1 MRERRGDTAMKQILV
16 IGLGRFGRHLCQ
28 KLGELGHQIMAVD
41 KDEERVEACMHVVTN
56 ALVGDATRQDF
67 LQSLGVDNY
76 DLCIVCIGDSFQD
89 SLETTALLKDFGAKK
104 VIARASRDVHARF
117 LLRNGADEVVYPEK
131 QVAEWTAMRYSS
143 DFLTDYFSM
152 GDGYAVMEVKAPGS
166 WVGKTIAELDL
177 RKRAGINILA
187 AKSGGRIEMAIR
199 PDTVITGE
207 ERLLVLGRDAQITR
221 LLEKG

>member
-1 MRERRGDTAMKQILV
+1 MKQILV

-177 RKRAGINILA
+177 RKRAGLNILA

>member
-1 MRERRGDTAMKQILV
+1 MKQILV

-89 SLETTALLKDFGAKK
+89 SL
-104 VIARASRDVHARF
+104 
-117 LLRNGADEVVYPEK
+117 
-131 QVAEWTAMRYSS
+131 
-143 DFLTDYFSM
+143 
-152 GDGYAVMEVKAPGS
+152 
-166 WVGKTIAELDL
+166 
-177 RKRAGINILA
+177 
-187 AKSGGRIEMAIR
+187 
-199 PDTVITGE
+199 
-207 ERLLVLGRDAQITR
+207 
-221 LLEKG
+221 

>member
-1 MRERRGDTAMKQILV
+1 MKQVLV

-152 GDGYAVMEVKAPGS
+152 GDGYAVVEVKAPGS

>member
-1 MRERRGDTAMKQILV
+1 MKQILV

-152 GDGYAVMEVKAPGS
+152 GDGYAVVEVKAPGS

>member
-1 MRERRGDTAMKQILV
+1 MKQILV

-152 GDGYAVMEVKAPGS
+152 GDGYAVVEVKAPGS
-166 WVGKTIAELDL
+166 WVGKTIAELDP

>member
-1 MRERRGDTAMKQILV
+1 MKQILV

-207 ERLLVLGRDAQITR
+207 ECLLVLGRDAQITR

>member
-1 MRERRGDTAMKQILV
+1 MKQILV
-16 IGLGRFGRHLCQ
+16 IGLGRFGRHLCK

>member
-1 MRERRGDTAMKQILV
+1 MKQILL
-16 IGLGRFGRHLCQ
+16 IGLGRFGRHMCE

-41 KDEERVEACMHVVTN
+41 KDEDRVEACMHLVTN

-67 LQSLGVDNY
+67 LQSLGVDNF
-76 DLCIVCIGDSFQD
+76 DLCFVCIGDSFQD

-104 VIARASRDVHARF
+104 VISRASRDVHARF

-143 DFLTDYFSM
+143 DFLADYFSM
-152 GDGYAVMEVKAPGS
+152 GDGYAVMELKAPGS
-166 WVGKTIAELDL
+166 WIGKTVADLDL

-187 AKSGGRIEMAIR
+187 TKEGGKIQMSIR
-199 PDTVITGE
+199 PDTVITKE
-207 ERLLVLGRDAQITR
+207 EHLLVLGRDAEITR

>member
-1 MRERRGDTAMKQILV
+1 MMTGKGLTVMKQILV

-28 KLGELGHQIMAVD
+28 KLGELGHQTMAVD
-41 KDEERVEACMHVVTN
+41 KDEERVEACMHCVTN

-67 LQSLGVDNY
+67 LESLGVDNY
-76 DLCIVCIGDSFQD
+76 DLCFVCIGDSFQD
-89 SLETTALLKDFGAKK
+89 SLETTALLKDFGAKR

-131 QVAEWTAMRYSS
+131 QVAEWSAMRCSS

-166 WVGKTIAELDL
+166 WIGKTVADLDL
-177 RKRAGINILA
+177 RKRADINILA
-187 AKSGGRIEMAIR
+187 AKSGDKIQMSIR
-199 PDTVITGE
+199 PDTVITGQ
-207 ERLLVLGRDAQITR
+207 ERLLVLGRDADITR

>member
-1 MRERRGDTAMKQILV
+1 MKQILV

>member
-152 GDGYAVMEVKAPGS
+152 GDGYAVVEVKAPGS

>member
-1 MRERRGDTAMKQILV
+1 MKQILV
-16 IGLGRFGRHLCQ
+16 IGLGSFGRHLCQ